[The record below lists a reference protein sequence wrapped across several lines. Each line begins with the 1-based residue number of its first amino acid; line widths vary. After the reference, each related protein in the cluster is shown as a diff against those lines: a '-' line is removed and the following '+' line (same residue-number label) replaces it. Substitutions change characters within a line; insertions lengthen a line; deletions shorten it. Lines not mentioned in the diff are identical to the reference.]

1 MQLLEKFKILLVPCR
16 QNRYIRNCVY
26 ISVVLNLK
34 KRHMR
39 KILTLLFVGISMIS
53 FGQEIEM
60 KLNGFKIGQY
70 REVPK
75 NELKDIL
82 QSDKFEDG
90 FEYEIYLVEKDTSAY
105 MIFEYANYDLNTIWS
120 IQLTGTKKGFNC
132 GFKGLKLGMTT
143 KEIQSITGKPTS
155 IEDAGE
161 YGKKWVYDKTNYTL
175 EISKEG
181 KLGGIKIIDMSRD
194 FFPEPDLK
202 KIPSYEEYSKIFNS
216 GNRNEISNLLAPGM
230 EIYKNDSVFFFKTSI
245 NNEIQNDKSGIF
257 DLVEEMTEIINKT
270 DFNDTLQYEENMRMT
285 EFQGVLHVA
294 KFNVDKEY
302 YEIVFKY
309 LFGRYLIW
317 EMKIN

>member
-1 MQLLEKFKILLVPCR
+1 
-16 QNRYIRNCVY
+16 
-26 ISVVLNLK
+26 
-34 KRHMR
+34 MR
-39 KILTLLFVGISMIS
+39 KTLTLLFIGFSIIS
-53 FGQEIEM
+53 FGQEIEI
-60 KLNGFKIGQY
+60 KLNGFGLGQF

-75 NELKDIL
+75 NELNVIL

-90 FEYEIYLVEKDTSAY
+90 FEYEIFLVEKDTSAY
-105 MIFEYANYDLNTIWS
+105 MIFEYANYDLNAIWS
-120 IQLTGTKKGFNC
+120 IQLTGTQNGFDC
-132 GFKGLKLGMTT
+132 GFKGLKLGMTS
-143 KEIQSITGKPTS
+143 KEIKSILGEPTS
-155 IEDAGE
+155 IQDAGE
-161 YGKKWVYDKTNYTL
+161 YGDKWVYDKTNYTL

-194 FFPEPDLK
+194 FFPEPDFK

-230 EIYKNDSVFFFKTSI
+230 EIYKNDSVFFFKNSI

-270 DFNDTLQYEENMRMT
+270 NFKDTLQYEENMRIS
-285 EFQGVLHVA
+285 EFQGIMHVA
-294 KFNVDKEY
+294 KFNIDNKY

-309 LFGRYLIW
+309 LFGKYLVW